1 MEFAI
6 AKVSTKGQ
14 IVIPNPLRRN
24 IQTGDEFLIVKD
36 KSRMILK
43 NIKDMAK
50 DLKEDLVFAER
61 VEKAWQ
67 DYDKGKFVKKSKDD
81 FLKELRAC

>member
-1 MEFAI
+1 MEYAI

-14 IVIPNPLRRN
+14 IVIPNSLRRN

-36 KSRMILK
+36 ENRMILK
-43 NIKDMAK
+43 NIKDMAE
-50 DLKEDLVFAER
+50 DLKEDLIFAER

-67 DYDKGKFVKKSKDD
+67 DYDKGKFVTKSKND
-81 FLKELRAC
+81 FLKNLRAC

>member
-14 IVIPNPLRRN
+14 IVIPSALRDD
-24 IQTGDEFLIVKD
+24 IHTGDEFLMVKD
-36 KSRMILK
+36 EGKIMLKSMKTL
-43 NIKDMAK
+43 AE
-50 DLKEDLVFAER
+50 DLKDDLIFAER

-67 DYDKGKFVKKSKDD
+67 EHDKGKFETKSKDD

>member
-14 IVIPNPLRRN
+14 IVIPNSLRKN
-24 IQTGDEFLIVKD
+24 IHTGDEFLIVKD
-36 KSRMILK
+36 DNRMILK
-43 NIKDMAK
+43 NIKDVAEDIK
-50 DLKEDLVFAER
+50 DDLIFAER
-61 VEKAWQ
+61 VEKAWK
-67 DYDKGKFVKKSKDD
+67 DHDKGKFVTKSKDD

>member
-1 MEFAI
+1 MKFAI

-14 IVIPNPLRRN
+14 IVIPSPLRKD
-24 IQTGDEFLIVKD
+24 IHSGDEFLIVEDKGKLIMKNVKD
-36 KSRMILK
+36 L
-43 NIKDMAK
+43 AE

-67 DYDKGKFVKKSKDD
+67 DHDKGKFERKTKDD
-81 FLKELRAC
+81 FLKELHAC

>member
-1 MEFAI
+1 MEYAI

-14 IVIPNPLRRN
+14 IVIPNPLRKN
-24 IQTGDEFLIVKD
+24 IHTGDEFLIVKD
-36 KSRMILK
+36 EKRMIFK

-50 DLKEDLVFAER
+50 DLKEDLVFADR

-67 DYDKGKFVKKSKDD
+67 DYDKGKFVTKSKDD
-81 FLKELRAC
+81 FLKELKAC

>member
-36 KSRMILK
+36 DSRMILK

-50 DLKEDLVFAER
+50 DLKEDLIFAER

-67 DYDKGKFVKKSKDD
+67 DYDKGKFVTKSKDD